1 MRQFD
6 IAAMFVSLWLL
17 VTMIIDVATPKEL
30 TVYMIAAVTAPAF
43 AVMAVLY
50 WRRVPKQ
57 DFAIAFA
64 TLWLIAGIVLELISP
79 LALHP
84 LAAVVAGAP
93 LLIVGVVIHF
103 LRWRGSRRQPD
114 STASAPE

>member
-1 MRQFD
+1 VRQFD

-50 WRRVPKQ
+50 WKRVPKQ
-57 DFAIAFA
+57 DFAIVFA
-64 TLWLIAGIVLELISP
+64 TLWLIVGIVLELISP
-79 LALHP
+79 TPLHP
-84 LAAVVAGAP
+84 IAVVVAGAP
-93 LLIVGVVIHF
+93 LLIVGLVIHF
-103 LRWRGSRRQPD
+103 LRWRGAKRRSD
-114 STASAPE
+114 SAASAPE